1 MNREWEKSWGKK
13 LGLRNLLYLFGHT
26 MREFNEIL
34 LISREDQNCL
44 RGYSQLLIEM
54 VILPMLTALYNN
66 TLNKYGTEVNI
77 S

>member
-1 MNREWEKSWGKK
+1 
-13 LGLRNLLYLFGHT
+13 